1 MTRLEDYLRLHAE
14 QYGDKTAVI
23 CGKERLTYR
32 EWYDNVTARAKTF
45 DGIEG
50 KGHVFRAS
58 QTIGFLTD
66 YMAIHMAGGV
76 AVPLEQS
83 TPQEVLEAVRKEVA
97 QATLPHGTAD
107 ILFTTGTTGRQKGVI
122 ISHATIVA
130 DAENLIEAQGYRHD
144 ITFIIC
150 GPLNHIGSLSK
161 VYPTLLTG
169 GTLHILE
176 GMKDMDAFIRAIEGA
191 QWKAATFMV
200 PASIRMMLAFN
211 ANRLAQLAGKVD
223 FIETGAAPISEADME
238 RFCKVLPQS
247 RLYNTYAST
256 ETGIIATYDYRSNGC
271 VAGCVGRV
279 MRHSSVSI
287 ADDGHIVCHGKTLMT
302 GYLGDEALTRSV
314 LYDGGLH
321 TADMGHLDS
330 NGVLH
335 LTGRKGDII
344 NVGGFKVA
352 PTEVEDAAMQD
363 ACVRDCICIPAQHPV
378 LGTVLKLLVV
388 TTDNESLDKRALALS
403 LKEKLE
409 AYKVPMLYEQVDS
422 IKRTYNGK
430 LQREYYKTHP

>member
-1 MTRLEDYLRLHAE
+1 MTRLEDYLKFHAE
-14 QYGDKTAVI
+14 QHGDKTAII

-32 EWYDNVTARAKTF
+32 QWYDDVTARAKTLT
-45 DGIEG
+45 GIEG
-50 KGHVFRAS
+50 KGYVFRAT
-58 QTIGFLTD
+58 QTIGCLTD

-76 AVPLEQS
+76 AVPMEQS
-83 TPQEVLEAVRKEVA
+83 TPQETLEAVRKEVA
-97 QATLPHGTAD
+97 QATLPPGTAD

-130 DAENLIEAQGYRHD
+130 DAENLIEAQGYRDD

-161 VYPTLLTG
+161 VYPTLLVG

-176 GMKDMDAFIRAIEGA
+176 GMKDMEAFMRAIEGA
-191 QWKAATFMV
+191 PWKAATFMV
-200 PASIRMMLAFN
+200 PASIRMTLAFS
-211 ANRLAQLAGKVD
+211 ANRLAQLAEKVD

-238 RFCKVLPQS
+238 RFCKVLPES

-256 ETGIIATYDYRSNGC
+256 ETGIIATYDYRANGC
-271 VAGCVGRV
+271 VAGCVGKP
-279 MRHSSVSI
+279 MRHSSVTI

-314 LYDGGLH
+314 LHDGGLH
-321 TADMGHLDS
+321 TADLGHLDS
-330 NGVLH
+330 EGALH

-363 ACVRDCICIPAQHPV
+363 ASVRDCICIPAQHPV
-378 LGTVLKLLVV
+378 LGTVLKLLVA
-388 TTDNESLDKRALALS
+388 TADNKPLDKRTLALS
-403 LKEKLE
+403 LKGKLE
-409 AYKVPMLYEQVDS
+409 AYKVPMLYEQVDC

-430 LQREYYKTHP
+430 LQREYYKAHP

>member
-1 MTRLEDYLRLHAE
+1 MTRLEDYLRFHAE
-14 QYGDKTAVI
+14 QHGDKTAVI
-23 CGKERLTYR
+23 CGAERLTYR
-32 EWYDNVTARAKTF
+32 QWYDDTVARARDF
-45 DGIEG
+45 AGIEG

-66 YMAIHMAGGV
+66 YMAVHMAGGV
-76 AVPLEQS
+76 AVPLELS
-83 TPQEVLEAVRKEVA
+83 TPQETVDTIKAEVA

-122 ISHATIVA
+122 ISHTTIVA
-130 DAENLIEAQGYRHD
+130 NAENLIEAQGYCQD
-144 ITFIIC
+144 ITFIVC

-161 VYPTLLTG
+161 IYPTLLAG

-176 GMKDMDAFIRAIEGA
+176 GMKDMDAFMHAIEGA
-191 QWKAATFMV
+191 PWKAATFMV
-200 PASIRMMLAFN
+200 PASIRMMLAFS
-211 ANRLAQLAGKVD
+211 ANRLAQLAEKVD
-223 FIETGAAPISEADME
+223 FIETGAAPISEADMQ
-238 RFCKVLPQS
+238 RFCQVLPQS

-271 VAGCVGRV
+271 IAGCVGRA
-279 MRHSSVSI
+279 MRHASVSI

-302 GYLGDEALTRSV
+302 GYLGDESLTRSV
-314 LYDGGLH
+314 LYGGGLH
-321 TADMGHLDS
+321 TADIGHLDS
-330 NGVLH
+330 DGTLY
-335 LTGRKGDII
+335 LTGRQGDII

-352 PTEVEDAAMQD
+352 PTDVEDAAMQY
-363 ACVRDCICIPAQHPV
+363 ATVRDCICIPAQHPV

-388 TTDNESLDKRALALS
+388 TAGNEPLDKRTLALS

-422 IKRTYNGK
+422 IRRTYNGK
-430 LQREYYKTHP
+430 LQREYYKAHP

>member
-14 QYGDKTAVI
+14 LHGDKTAVI
-23 CGKERLTYR
+23 CGAETITYR
-32 EWYDNVTARAKTF
+32 QWYDAVTARAQAF
-45 DGIEG
+45 AGIEG
-50 KGHVFRAS
+50 KGYVFRAS
-58 QTIGFLTD
+58 QTIAFLTD
-66 YMAIHMAGGV
+66 YFAIHMAGGV

-83 TPQEVLEAVRKEVA
+83 TPQKTVDKIKEEVSR
-97 QATLPHGTAD
+97 ATLPPDTAD

-122 ISHATIVA
+122 ISHTTIVA
-130 DAENLIEAQGYRHD
+130 NAENLVEAQGYQPD
-144 ITFIIC
+144 ITFIVC

-161 VYPTLLTG
+161 IYPTLLVG

-176 GMKDMDAFIRAIEGA
+176 GMKNMDAFMRAIEGTA
-191 QWKAATFMV
+191 WKAATFMV
-200 PASIRMMLAFN
+200 PASIRMALAFS
-211 ANRLAQLAGKVD
+211 ANRLAQLAGKID

-238 RFCKVLPQS
+238 RLCQVLPQS

-256 ETGIIATYDYRSNGC
+256 ETGIIATYDYRANGC
-271 VAGCVGRV
+271 IAGCVGRA

-321 TADMGHLDS
+321 TADMGHLDD
-330 NGVLH
+330 NGTLH
-335 LTGRKGDII
+335 LTGRQGDII

-352 PTEVEDAAMQD
+352 PTEVEDAAMQ
-363 ACVRDCICIPAQHPV
+363 AAYVRDCICIQAQHPV
-378 LGTVLKLLVV
+378 LGTMLKLLVV
-388 TTDNESLDKRALALS
+388 TADGEPLDKRSLALS

-409 AYKVPMLYEQVDS
+409 SYKVPMLYEQVDS

-430 LQREYYKTHP
+430 LQRAYYK